1 MTPSV
6 LPAELLL
13 RRPTVDDV
21 VAVSDLQNACSLAAT
36 GVPTTT
42 PESLRQSWT
51 FPGFHLATDA
61 WVIATPAGQI
71 VGYVDLWRPDPQ
83 HSRVYSDGYVYPEYR
98 ERGIGTALVR
108 TAEGRANDLATQAQT
123 PLTFVTGTVS
133 TNQAGRSLLEHEGFA
148 LIHHF
153 WQMVIDLTTEPA
165 APRLPHGITIRASI
179 AGQDERTIW
188 EAAEEAFQDHY
199 DHTTMPFDAW
209 LKWRTSNPARYDP
222 ALWFI
227 AEEDGQVAGTAICEP
242 SSVEDP
248 NMGWVGTL
256 GVRRTWRKRGVGM
269 ALLQHSFRALYLRGR
284 RKVGLGVD
292 AASLTGATRLY
303 ERAGMRVNLQFDQYA
318 KEVRPDS
325 EAQ

>member
-1 MTPSV
+1 
-6 LPAELLL
+6 
-13 RRPTVDDV
+13 
-21 VAVSDLQNACSLAAT
+21 
-36 GVPTTT
+36 
-42 PESLRQSWT
+42 
-51 FPGFHLATDA
+51 
-61 WVIATPAGQI
+61 
-71 VGYVDLWRPDPQ
+71 
-83 HSRVYSDGYVYPEYR
+83 
-98 ERGIGTALVR
+98 
-108 TAEGRANDLATQAQT
+108 
-123 PLTFVTGTVS
+123 
-133 TNQAGRSLLEHEGFA
+133 
-148 LIHHF
+148 
-153 WQMVIDLTTEPA
+153 
-165 APRLPHGITIRASI
+165 
-179 AGQDERTIW
+179 
-188 EAAEEAFQDHY
+188 
-199 DHTTMPFDAW
+199 MPFDDW